1 MIKNKKKEYVEL
13 SFLYFRFRNLF
24 DYGFQRYSFFK
35 NLIGYICN
43 ISEVPMIRRVF
54 EELLKRNVFNEKK
67 ENNKIYYLFNPYN
80 RDIDESIS
88 DTIIWD

>member
-24 DYGFQRYSFFK
+24 DYGYQRYSFFK

-80 RDIDESIS
+80 REIDESIS

>member
-24 DYGFQRYSFFK
+24 NSGFQRYSFYK

-43 ISEVPMIRRVF
+43 ISDYAMIRRIF
-54 EELLKRNVFNEKK
+54 EELLKRNVFDEKT
-67 ENNKIYYLFNPYN
+67 NSNKIYYLFNPYN
-80 RDIDESIS
+80 QPVDETPDITVDW
-88 DTIIWD
+88 T

>member
-24 DYGFQRYSFFK
+24 NFGFQRYSFYR

-43 ISEVPMIRRVF
+43 ISDYAMIRRVF
-54 EELLKRNVFNEKK
+54 EEMFKRNIFDEKK
-67 ENNKIYYLFNPYN
+67 ERNKIYYLFNPYN
-80 RDIDESIS
+80 EPVDETP
-88 DTIIWD
+88 DLTVDWT

>member
-35 NLIGYICN
+35 NLIAFICN
-43 ISEVPMIRRVF
+43 INDYCLIRRVF
-54 EELLKRNVFNEKK
+54 EELIKRNVFNEKK
-67 ENNKIYYLFNPYN
+67 QRNKIYYLFNPYN
-80 RDIDESIS
+80 KEIKENIS
-88 DTIIWD
+88 DTIIWN